1 MNLIKLAADDYI
13 ANINVSYSHFAR
25 YPKLATGK
33 SCTSRP
39 KKILAAF
46 WLPPLQLVQAP
57 TSRLWGVA
65 GLRCFHLNTAN
76 LEEERS
82 QGWAS

>member
-33 SCTSRP
+33 SFGRFLVTSSSARP
-39 KKILAAF
+39 GAYFPVMGGGRFKV
-46 WLPPLQLVQAP
+46 LPP
-57 TSRLWGVA
+57 
-65 GLRCFHLNTAN
+65 
-76 LEEERS
+76 
-82 QGWAS
+82 